1 MTVVFSDGETLTVPG
16 FFPGGGGG
24 AIQFEVTRPGG
35 GTVESAFVDFN
46 GGGPNALLT
55 ISEGDCIEDPDQ
67 IPEITAMTD
76 VATDVNGGGATLNG
90 SLMTVGDPFPVE
102 VFFQYRVAGEAAWEP
117 TGATT
122 LTAPGPFSVTI
133 DGLALDTTYEYRAV
147 AVAADGTTS
156 TGAIMQ
162 FTKSAEPVMDPVV
175 FTGPATEINESTATL
190 NGELVELGD
199 FSPVNVFFEYRI
211 VGNNDWLETAPQP
224 FTAPGPFN
232 AEVDVEPGNDYEYR
246 AVAVADGVRIE
257 GLTQTF
263 TKPLLPP
270 EEELPTVGTE
280 PATEVNE
287 ATATANG
294 VLVDPGTFG
303 EVEVFF
309 EYRLVGVEDW
319 SETIPPE
326 TLTAP
331 GPFSAEI
338 PGLTEGLEYEY
349 RAVAV
354 ANDSVVVGP
363 IQRFAKVEPPVDPPE
378 EPDDP
383 PVDPPEEPDDPPVDP
398 PEEPDDP
405 PVDPP
410 EEPDDPPVDPPE
422 EPDDPPVDPPEEP
435 DDPPVDP
442 PEEPDDPPVDPPEE
456 PDDPPV
462 DPPEEPDDPPV
473 DPPEEP
479 DDPPVDPPEEPDDP
493 PVDPPEEPDDPPVDP
508 PEEPDDPPVDP
519 PEEPDDPP
527 VDPPEEPP
535 FEPPIQPPIE
545 PPFEPP
551 VTPPFDPPETIPIEP
566 PIVVDLPTVGTEP
579 ATDVNEFSATLNA
592 TVTDLGQF
600 PTVTAGFEYRAVG
613 IDTWLTTDTVSLEE
627 PGSISIEVTNLEQ
640 GVQYEFRPVIITDA
654 ITIRGDLETFV
665 KDEPDIVLPAIGT
678 DPATN
683 VNESSATLNATLET
697 LGDFATVDTSFQ
709 YRVAGT
715 ETWLETDVISR
726 TEPGSFAADID
737 GLEFGIRYEFRAVV
751 EVDNLLIV
759 GEIQSFTKGLPEPIP
774 APKPL
779 PVPSIEPTPVMLPA
793 PVEIRKP
800 PKRKRE
806 TKRKPQTK

>member
-398 PEEPDDP
+398 PEEP
-405 PVDPP
+405 
-410 EEPDDPPVDPPE
+410 
-422 EPDDPPVDPPEEP
+422 
-435 DDPPVDP
+435 
-442 PEEPDDPPVDPPEE
+442 
-456 PDDPPV
+456 
-462 DPPEEPDDPPV
+462 
-473 DPPEEP
+473 
-479 DDPPVDPPEEPDDP
+479 
-493 PVDPPEEPDDPPVDP
+493 
-508 PEEPDDPPVDP
+508 
-519 PEEPDDPP
+519 
-527 VDPPEEPP
+527 P